1 MRLRFVII
9 DIPWEI
15 RAVIVAINIER
26 ETMPYLIICNT
37 IRSMRFIYKY

>member
-15 RAVIVAINIER
+15 LAVVAAINIER
-26 ETMPYLIICNT
+26 EVMSYLIICNAN
-37 IRSMRFIYKY
+37 RSMC